1 MDCGGKKG
9 KERKRGEK
17 KGFLGGFKKLL
28 FWPDFYK
35 ASMVA
40 KDISLSSA
48 GIDAMT
54 HWAATVPAETQKKP
68 VCPAQKKGK
77 REAER

>member
-1 MDCGGKKG
+1 MSEPRERGTGKRQ
-9 KERKRGEK
+9 KEKKNKPEKRGH
-17 KGFLGGFKKLL
+17 GAGML
-28 FWPDFYK
+28 
-35 ASMVA
+35 VA

-77 REAER
+77 REGER